1 MKTFKQLFFIRH
13 FEGEMVLHQ
22 VTGNYSNT
30 RSDHFGRSWINTEC
44 IDEQFHAEIAEN
56 KRG

>member
-22 VTGNYSNT
+22 ITRNYSNT

-44 IDEQFHAEIAEN
+44 IDEQFHAEIA
-56 KRG
+56 